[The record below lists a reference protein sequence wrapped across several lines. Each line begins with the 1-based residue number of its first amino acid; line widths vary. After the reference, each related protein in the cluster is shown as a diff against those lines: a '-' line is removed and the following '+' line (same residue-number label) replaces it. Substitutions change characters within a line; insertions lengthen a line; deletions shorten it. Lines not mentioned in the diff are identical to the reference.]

1 MLATGFVVLLLS
13 TLFQGSFGI
22 CFKKYQPFSWEAFW
36 ALFSIIGVLLMPH
49 VWAAIAIG
57 PEYMGYLLSTSPS
70 DLFFGALA
78 GFFWGISS
86 IWYSRA
92 IDYIGVSLVTGINL
106 GLSNLLGSLV
116 PMAILGT
123 WPSPSVLALILVGQ
137 AVLMV
142 GVVVLSKAGFMKRSV
157 TEEASGHASEDAGTK
172 KSSLF
177 MVGFVMALAS
187 GAGSAALNIGSSATT
202 APVAVA
208 TGAGVPAIWATLLQ
222 WCVVM
227 FGGFIA
233 NFCYALY
240 KLIKNKTFS
249 DYTKPGCGK
258 AYGKVLL
265 TAFVWFAALG
275 IYGFATSLL
284 GELGPVI
291 GWIMFNGLAL
301 IIANLWGFRDG
312 EWRGFDK
319 ARNVALVGNAII
331 IIALVILGISNGM

>member
-1 MLATGFVVLLLS
+1 MAAAGFGVLLLA

-49 VWAAIAIG
+49 IWAFIG
-57 PEYMGYLLSTSPS
+57 IGGDYFSYLAATPAPMLIG
-70 DLFFGALA
+70 GALA

-123 WPSPSVLALILVGQ
+123 WPSAGVLALILAGQ

-142 GVVVLSKAGFMKRSV
+142 GVVVLSKAGFMKRAEQGE
-157 TEEASGHASEDAGTK
+157 TEESGAKDGK
-172 KSSLF
+172 KSLF
-177 MVGFVMALAS
+177 MVGFIMALAS
-187 GAGSAALNIGSSATT
+187 GAGSAAINIGATASGT
-202 APVAVA
+202 PVTIA
-208 TGAGVPAIWATLLQ
+208 TEAGVDPMMASLLQ
-222 WCVVM
+222 WCVV
-227 FGGFIA
+227 FAGGFVA
-233 NFCYALY
+233 NFFYALY
-240 KLIKNKTFS
+240 KLVKNHTFS

-265 TAFVWFAALG
+265 TSFVWFAALG
-275 IYGFATSLL
+275 VYGFATSLL
-284 GELGPVI
+284 GSLGPVV
-291 GWIMFNGLAL
+291 GWVMFNGLAL
-301 IIANLWGFRDG
+301 IVANLWGFKDG
-312 EWRGFDK
+312 EWTGFEK
-319 ARNVALVGNAII
+319 PKKVALIGNAII
-331 IIALVILGISNGM
+331 IVALVILGVSNGM